1 MALQTISSHGE
12 RCCLAIDGEATIY
25 SVAELKAGF
34 TALAPTCVAVEID
47 LSGVTEIDTAGLQL
61 MLMAK
66 RIEGRNVRFVNHS
79 DVVLQL
85 LEMANLAGA
94 VGDPLI
100 IAAEPARTRAE
111 GAR

>member
-1 MALQTISSHGE
+1 MALQTIFSHGE

-34 TALAPTCVAVEID
+34 AALAPSCAMVEID

-66 RIEGRNVRFVNHS
+66 RIEGRNVHFVNHS

-85 LEMANLAGA
+85 LEMSNLAGA

-100 IAAEPARTRAE
+100 IAAAEATARAGE
-111 GAR
+111 